1 MGDKTPAPTSAPT
14 NIWDVLKWFM
24 CCCFFVLIILII
36 LGNVLPR
43 PKTSASAPSDPSAP
57 GGASGPVKSPKK
69 GFVYDL
75 KINGSPNTLF
85 NKQMTSLNLGWY
97 YTWGSTGSPGLTLSL
112 DFPPMIW
119 GAPDASPAKLAAL
132 PTGYSNLLAFNEPD
146 GNEPGA
152 QSNIPVPQVLQ
163 LWQNLIAL
171 KVSNPNL
178 RIGSVACAQDP
189 LDTSYTPHDG
199 SPPIN
204 TSYFDNLWSALT
216 VKGWK
221 PDFICLHWYAP
232 PNATSFL
239 NWIDNIHTKYQV
251 PIWITEMCPAD
262 WKVGQP
268 GQPTFERFTVADI
281 QTFMDDVV
289 AGMNSRPY
297 VERYSWKTRPTT
309 DVNMGNGALIALDGS
324 LTPLGQ
330 HYATL

>member
-1 MGDKTPAPTSAPT
+1 
-14 NIWDVLKWFM
+14 
-24 CCCFFVLIILII
+24 
-36 LGNVLPR
+36 
-43 PKTSASAPSDPSAP
+43 
-57 GGASGPVKSPKK
+57 
-69 GFVYDL
+69 
-75 KINGSPNTLF
+75 
-85 NKQMTSLNLGWY
+85 MTSLNLGWY